1 MGIKLH
7 VAWRDKPTRKGFSVI
22 DSNGE
27 RSITI
32 IGDRLSPNHNDDLD
46 WATLN
51 DMDGVFIT
59 AGDKELFKRSRV
71 AKTLSLI
78 HI

>member
-1 MGIKLH
+1 M
-7 VAWRDKPTRKGFSVI
+7 I
-22 DSNGE
+22 DSDGE

-59 AGDKELFKRSRV
+59 AGDKELFKKSRI
-71 AKTLSLI
+71 AKILSVSYTHLTLPTKRI
-78 HI
+78 V

>member
-22 DSNGE
+22 DFDGE

-46 WATLN
+46 WAQS
-51 DMDGVFIT
+51 
-59 AGDKELFKRSRV
+59 KS
-71 AKTLSLI
+71 SL
-78 HI
+78 